1 MRTNTRSVMF
11 WAGVMVTA
19 VLYAAP
25 AFAISRPDP
34 WITTKTKMALLTAPD
49 VSGMKINVDTVNGVV
64 SLYGDVTSEKE
75 KTQAERV
82 ARGIEGVTDVRN
94 MLHVKAPEGTTK
106 ETTSAK
112 LDDKTIEQRVKAAI
126 DKDSALSDSDIKVAS
141 VNNGVVTLEGEART
155 MSDHRRALEKARS
168 VDGVKQVRSNVKAP
182 DDLRNEEVWS
192 DTAHSGEGA
201 AHAAAEKTKGAAS
214 AAGIAAKDMWITSAT
229 KVRLMAND
237 KTPAN
242 DINVDTQDGQ
252 VTLFGMVPT
261 DAAKQAA
268 EAEARKV
275 GGVVAVRN
283 ELQVVPKK
291 AEETVQAK
299 DDDLK
304 KAINGKIDSRAD
316 LKDDK
321 VDVEVSNGV
330 VRLTGEV
337 DSQSDR
343 LSALTTARSVPG
355 VRSTIDEL
363 KINASSDASASNER
377 ERIDKQDR
385 MERNRDTDAYDGS
398 AQHDAGEAPLH

>member
-1 MRTNTRSVMF
+1 
-11 WAGVMVTA
+11 
-19 VLYAAP
+19 
-25 AFAISRPDP
+25 
-34 WITTKTKMALLTAPD
+34 
-49 VSGMKINVDTVNGVV
+49 
-64 SLYGDVTSEKE
+64 
-75 KTQAERV
+75 
-82 ARGIEGVTDVRN
+82 
-94 MLHVKAPEGTTK
+94 
-106 ETTSAK
+106 
-112 LDDKTIEQRVKAAI
+112 
-126 DKDSALSDSDIKVAS
+126 
-141 VNNGVVTLEGEART
+141 
-155 MSDHRRALEKARS
+155 
-168 VDGVKQVRSNVKAP
+168 
-182 DDLRNEEVWS
+182 
-192 DTAHSGEGA
+192 
-201 AHAAAEKTKGAAS
+201 
-214 AAGIAAKDMWITSAT
+214 MWITSAT
-229 KVRLMAND
+229 KVRLMANY

-275 GGVVAVRN
+275 SGVVAVRN
-283 ELQVVPKK
+283 ELQVVAKK

-304 KAINGKIDSRAD
+304 KAINDKIDSRAD
-316 LKDDK
+316 LKDDD

-343 LSALTTARSVPG
+343 LSALTTARSVAG

-377 ERIDKQDR
+377 ERVEKQDR